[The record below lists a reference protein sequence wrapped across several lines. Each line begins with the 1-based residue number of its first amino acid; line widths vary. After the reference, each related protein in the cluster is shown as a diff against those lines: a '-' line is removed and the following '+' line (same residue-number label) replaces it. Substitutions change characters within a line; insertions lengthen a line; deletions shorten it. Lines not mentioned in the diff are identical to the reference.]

1 MNINFKKLTPF
12 LIVFSSIVVFTLMIK
27 LNPEA
32 EFHKPNVIPQVV
44 ETMAAYPSEVRAKI
58 NSQGTIRPEHEII
71 ITSEVSGK
79 VEWISTKFLD
89 GAGFS
94 IGDTLMKIEK
104 RDYEL
109 ALISRESS
117 LFQARLALER
127 EEAEANLANIE
138 WKRVGKGDASSL
150 TLREP
155 QLAQARAVLA
165 AAEAAYEQ
173 SKRNLKRTEV
183 IAPFDGRVR
192 KKMVDIGAN
201 LVPGSRIADIYNTLN
216 YEVRLPVADKDIPFL
231 GIPLDGTT
239 LSESSRPSVLLTTSY
254 GGDTF
259 QANGYIVRSESQID
273 PKTRMI
279 SVIATIPMNKM
290 NKKLKVGMFVN
301 AEIDGLSFKNIT
313 VVPRSAVKNDMIW
326 VVEKNYLR
334 KKSVEVIRYEDDLA
348 FIADGLNK
356 NDRVLVTRLDSYV
369 DGMPVREN

>member
-1 MNINFKKLTPF
+1 MNIYFKKLTPF

-27 LNPEA
+27 LKPEA
-32 EFHKPNVIPQVV
+32 EFQKPNVIPQVV

>member
-27 LNPEA
+27 LKPEA
-32 EFHKPNVIPQVV
+32 EFQKPKVIPQVV

-239 LSESSRPSVLLTTSY
+239 LLKSSRPSVLLTTSY

-326 VVEKNYLR
+326 VVEKNNLR

>member
-12 LIVFSSIVVFTLMIK
+12 LIVFSSMVVFTLMIK
-27 LNPEA
+27 LKPEA
-32 EFHKPNVIPQVV
+32 EFQKPNVIPQVV

-313 VVPRSAVKNDMIW
+313 VVPRNAVKNDMIW

>member
-12 LIVFSSIVVFTLMIK
+12 LIVFSSIVVFTLMIMLK
-27 LNPEA
+27 PEA
-32 EFHKPNVIPQVV
+32 EFQKPNVVPQVV

-58 NSQGTIRPEHEII
+58 NSQGTIRPVHEII

-109 ALISRESS
+109 ALISTESN

-127 EEAEANLANIE
+127 EKAEANLANIE

>member
-1 MNINFKKLTPF
+1 MKINFKKLTPF
-12 LIVFSSIVVFTLMIK
+12 LIVFSSIVVFTLMLK
-27 LNPEA
+27 LKPEA
-32 EFHKPNVIPQVV
+32 EFQKPKVAPQVV

-239 LSESSRPSVLLTTSY
+239 LLESGRPRVLLKISY

-326 VVEKNYLR
+326 VVEDNYLR
-334 KKSVEVIRYEDDLA
+334 KKSVEVIRFEDDLA

>member
-27 LNPEA
+27 LKPEA
-32 EFHKPNVIPQVV
+32 EFQKPNVVSQVV

-279 SVIATIPMNKM
+279 SVIATIPMNKI

>member
-27 LNPEA
+27 LKPEA
-32 EFHKPNVIPQVV
+32 EFQKPNVIPQVV

-326 VVEKNYLR
+326 VVEENYLR

>member
-27 LNPEA
+27 LKPEA
-32 EFHKPNVIPQVV
+32 EFQKPNVIPQVV

-239 LSESSRPSVLLTTSY
+239 LLKSSRPSVLLTTSY

-279 SVIATIPMNKM
+279 SVIATIPMSKM

>member
-27 LNPEA
+27 LKPEA
-32 EFHKPNVIPQVV
+32 EFQKPKVAPQVV

-313 VVPRSAVKNDMIW
+313 VIPRSAVKNDMIW